1 MIYLNSSDL
10 QQICQYAE
18 EIYPEECCGLLLGKI
33 TSAEKIVTQVWPTK
47 NVWNQFEMQQIFG
60 NNQGE
65 NLSRRNRFAIAP
77 KAILEAQKYAL
88 EHKNTVM
95 GIYHSHPDHP
105 AIPSEC
111 DQAIAWEQYSYIIIS
126 VENGKVSNYRSWIL
140 DQDSR
145 FEEEDIAI
153 APS

>member
-10 QQICQYAE
+10 QLICEYAE
-18 EIYPEECCGLLLGKI
+18 EIYPEECCGLLLGKN

-65 NLSRRNRFAIAP
+65 NLSKKNRFAIAP
-77 KAILEAQKYAL
+77 KAMLEAQKAAV
-88 EHKNTVM
+88 EQKWTIIA
-95 GIYHSHPDHP
+95 IYHSHPDHP

-140 DQDSR
+140 DKDYQ
-145 FEEEDIAI
+145 FEEEYMAI